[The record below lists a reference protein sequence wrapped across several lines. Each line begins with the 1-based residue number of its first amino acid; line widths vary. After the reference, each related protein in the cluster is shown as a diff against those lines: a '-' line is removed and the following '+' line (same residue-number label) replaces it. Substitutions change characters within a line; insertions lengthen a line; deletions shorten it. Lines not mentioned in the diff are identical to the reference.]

1 MQRRTGLSVLMAFPE
16 NARVP
21 PSGRQQDRHHAV
33 TLQIC
38 GGKPMAE
45 RTADIAEF
53 RHPNPRS
60 VGILILIVIIVIVGW
75 GTFTIVPAGHRG
87 VVLWWGSVE
96 KRVMGEGLNFK
107 APIAERVIKV
117 DVRVQPHPFK
127 EIDASSKEYQM
138 VKMTGMMNFHID
150 PMYVNDLYQKVGL
163 DFADKV
169 IDPAFNDFVK
179 EVVPTYPIGEILPK
193 REEIRKRAMA
203 KLGDN
208 LSRYHIIV
216 DDIYFANIQF
226 SPEYA
231 NAIEAKQV
239 AQQQVETQKQVLA
252 QREIEAQQKVA
263 TAKGE
268 AESILV
274 VAEGQAKA
282 NDALSRSISPILV
295 QYKSVE
301 KWNGLLPQVSGGA
314 VPFIDMSRM
323 GALPGGTRGTP
334 KKGE

>member
-1 MQRRTGLSVLMAFPE
+1 MPDGTVDFSGIILPKPRTVGL
-16 NARVP
+16 
-21 PSGRQQDRHHAV
+21 
-33 TLQIC
+33 
-38 GGKPMAE
+38 
-45 RTADIAEF
+45 
-53 RHPNPRS
+53 
-60 VGILILIVIIVIVGW
+60 LIVALLIFTIGW
-75 GTFTIVPAGHRG
+75 GTFVLIPAGHRG
-87 VVLWWGSVE
+87 VVLLWGSVE
-96 KRVMGEGLNFK
+96 NRIMGEGLNFK
-107 APIAERVIKV
+107 TPMAETVIKV
-117 DVRVQPHPFK
+117 DVKVQPHPFK

-150 PMYVNDLYQKVGL
+150 PTYVNDLYQKVGL

-193 REEIRKRAMA
+193 REEIRKRAMS

-216 DDIYFANIQF
+216 DDIYFASIRF
-226 SPEYA
+226 STGYEG
-231 NAIEAKQV
+231 AIEAKQV

-274 VAEGQAKA
+274 VAQGQAKA
-282 NDALSRSISPILV
+282 NDVLSRSISPILV
-295 QYKSVE
+295 QYKGIE
-301 KWNGLLPQVSGGA
+301 KWNGVLPQVSGGA
-314 VPFIDMSRM
+314 IPLIDLGKM
-323 GALPGGTRGTP
+323 GGSPGGAEGSKR
-334 KKGE
+334 

>member
-1 MQRRTGLSVLMAFPE
+1 MPERSLEAFDFKGP
-16 NARVP
+16 
-21 PSGRQQDRHHAV
+21 
-33 TLQIC
+33 
-38 GGKPMAE
+38 KPQ
-45 RTADIAEF
+45 T
-53 RHPNPRS
+53 
-60 VGILILIVIIVIVGW
+60 ILILIVLLILFIVSW
-75 GTFTIVPAGHRG
+75 GSFALVPAGHRG

-96 KRVMGEGLNFK
+96 KRIMGEGLNFK
-107 APIAERVIKV
+107 VPIAERVIKV
-117 DVRVQPHPFK
+117 DVKVQPHPFK
-127 EIDASSKEYQM
+127 EIDASSKEYQI

-150 PMYVNDLYQKVGL
+150 PFFVNDLYQKVGL

-193 REEIRKRAMA
+193 REEIRQRAMK

-216 DDIYFANIQF
+216 DDIYFANIRF
-226 SPEYA
+226 STEYEG
-231 NAIEAKQV
+231 AIEAKQV

-274 VAEGQAKA
+274 VAQGQAKA

-295 QYKSVE
+295 QYKGIE
-301 KWNGLLPQVSGGA
+301 KWNGVLPQVSGGA
-314 VPFIDMSRM
+314 IPLIDLGKM
-323 GALPGGTRGTP
+323 GGSPGGAEGSKR
-334 KKGE
+334 

>member
-1 MQRRTGLSVLMAFPE
+1 MPERSLEAFDFKGPKPRT
-16 NARVP
+16 
-21 PSGRQQDRHHAV
+21 
-33 TLQIC
+33 
-38 GGKPMAE
+38 
-45 RTADIAEF
+45 
-53 RHPNPRS
+53 
-60 VGILILIVIIVIVGW
+60 ILILVVLLILFIFSW
-75 GTFTIVPAGHRG
+75 GSFAIVPAGHRG

-96 KRVMGEGLNFK
+96 KRIMGEGLNFK
-107 APIAERVIKV
+107 VPIAERVIKV
-117 DVRVQPHPFK
+117 DVKVQPHPFK

-150 PMYVNDLYQKVGL
+150 PAFVNDLYQKVGL

-193 REEIRKRAMA
+193 REEIRQRAMK

-208 LSRYHIIV
+208 LTRYHIIV
-216 DDIYFANIQF
+216 DDIYFANIRF
-226 SPEYA
+226 SPEYEG
-231 NAIEAKQV
+231 AIEAKQV

-274 VAEGQAKA
+274 VAQGQAKA

-295 QYKSVE
+295 QYKGIE
-301 KWNGLLPQVSGGA
+301 KWNGILPQVSGGA
-314 VPFIDMSRM
+314 VPFIDLGKM
-323 GALPGGTRGTP
+323 GGSSGGAEGGKR
-334 KKGE
+334 